1 MKILIISANG
11 FEEAELLVP
20 YYRFK
25 EEGMEVEIASPA
37 RGRIVG
43 RHGYEIDAGLGV
55 DEVRAEDYEAL
66 ILPGGSAPAKLREN
80 AAVRN
85 VVRAFFAAGKPVGA
99 ICHGP
104 KVLASAGVL
113 AGRRATCYEALA
125 PELQKAGVRYEDSEV
140 VVDGN
145 LVTLRLPA
153 DLPAFMREMIKKLRA
168 VRTQRSGAWDPGL

>member
-1 MKILIISANG
+1 MKVLIISANG
-11 FEEAELLVP
+11 FEESELLVP

-25 EEGMEVEIASPA
+25 EEGMEVEIASPS

-55 DEVRAEDYEAL
+55 DEVRAEDYGAL

-113 AGRRATCYEALA
+113 AGRRTTCCEAVV
-125 PELQKAGVRYEDSEV
+125 PELQKAGAHYEDSEV

-145 LVTLRLPA
+145 LVTSRQPA
-153 DLPAFMREMIKKLRA
+153 DLPAFMRELIKKLRA
-168 VRTQRSGAWDPGL
+168 ERTQQSGASDPGL